1 MVNSAIKVLIAK
13 NDKEDIKE
21 EVEEVIEMDMEE
33 DMEDIE
39 KLNVII
45 VENMVIK
52 VLSVI
57 NQLVKIVINAGNPV
71 I

>member
-1 MVNSAIKVLIAK
+1 MVNLDIKVLIAK
-13 NDKEDIKE
+13 NDKEAIKE
-21 EVEEVIEMDMEE
+21 EVEAVIEVDMEE
-33 DMEDIE
+33 DMEDI
-39 KLNVII
+39 KRLNVII

-52 VLSVI
+52 VSSVI